1 MPDSIESA
9 AATAARQVSRNA
21 ERATKRTPELR
32 PPQWYKDAVIYQLHV
47 KAFFDSNDDGI
58 GDFPGLTSKLDYI
71 RDLGVNTI
79 WLLPFYPSPL
89 KDDGYDIADYRRV
102 HPDYGTIGDF
112 RQFIREAHRRD
123 LRVITELVINHT
135 SDQHP
140 WFQAARAAPP
150 GSPKRD
156 YYVWSDTDKKWP
168 ETRIIFTDTETSN
181 WAWDPVAKAY
191 YWHRFFSHQPDLNFD
206 NPRVIRAVLKVMGY
220 WFDMG
225 VDGVRLDA
233 IPYLCERDG
242 TNNEN
247 LPETHAV
254 LRTMRAELD
263 RSYPDRFFLAEVNQW
278 PEDVREYFG
287 DGDQCHMAYHFPLMP
302 RIYMAVAEEDRH
314 PIIDIMQQTPDIP
327 DNCQWAIF
335 LRNHDE
341 LTLEMVTARERASMY
356 QAYAADSRM
365 RINVGIRRRLA
376 PLMENN
382 RRKIELVNSLLMT
395 LIGSPI
401 LYYGDEIGMGDN
413 VFLGDRHGVRTPMQW
428 TSDRNAGF
436 SRTDP
441 QRLYLPP
448 VMDPMYGYNAV
459 NVEAQSR
466 NPSSLLNWTKRLIAV
481 RKAHPALSRGTL
493 RFIRP
498 GNRKIL
504 AYVRE
509 NGTQVLLLVANLS
522 RSAQPVELD
531 LSEFKGRVP
540 LELLGRTPFPPI
552 GDLPYMLTLPG
563 WGFYEFS
570 LESDVAAPTWHEDRP
585 ARPELPL
592 LVVPDGVRALVSE
605 DTAAQA
611 RPGRALMA
619 RRVREQL
626 ERDVLPA
633 FLREQRW
640 FAGKSAGLVRT
651 TLIEEG
657 EWGPADAASGRWLL
671 AIARAELAD
680 GESQLYSLPLA
691 VAWEDGGAGEVRR
704 AAESSSPAPAV
715 AGRAATGT
723 EPTLA
728 EHERIA
734 SLQHCT
740 VARVRQH
747 ARVGVLFDA
756 LWDEA
761 FCRALVQAMG
771 RNETHALPRASLVF
785 TTTRAYPQHV
795 SDPLPAISHPALEQS
810 NSMVIF
816 GSQLVLKAYRRLRRG
831 INPEIE
837 IGRFLTDVSP
847 FANIAP
853 VLGTLEYQ
861 SADGEPVALA
871 VLQAFVPNQ
880 GSGWQ
885 VTLDYLGRALEAARA
900 QDDTARALGDAASAV
915 AAAAPTTVT
924 TTPASTSAAGEHA
937 PYLALA
943 RTLGQRTAEMH
954 LALAHVSGDPAFDP
968 EPAGAEDVQRWV
980 DRVHEDVVV
989 TLTALGQAA
998 SSLAPDDARAAQSL
1012 IAGADALSAHLTK
1025 VQQSGIVANKMRCHG
1040 DYHLGQVLVANHD
1053 FVIVDFEGEPSR
1065 PLAERRAKHSP
1076 LRDVAGML
1084 RSFDY
1089 AAAVALREATRNEP
1103 ADRPRLAPYAHAWRT
1118 AASDAFLAAYF
1129 ETVSGPMATARV
1141 LPTDVASA
1149 QALLDLFV
1157 IEKAL
1162 YEIRYEIASRPDWV
1176 GVPLAGLTALLDRS
1190 GAESAAESA
1199 A

>member
-1 MPDSIESA
+1 
-9 AATAARQVSRNA
+9 
-21 ERATKRTPELR
+21 
-32 PPQWYKDAVIYQLHV
+32 
-47 KAFFDSNDDGI
+47 
-58 GDFPGLTSKLDYI
+58 
-71 RDLGVNTI
+71 
-79 WLLPFYPSPL
+79 
-89 KDDGYDIADYRRV
+89 
-102 HPDYGTIGDF
+102 
-112 RQFIREAHRRD
+112 
-123 LRVITELVINHT
+123 
-135 SDQHP
+135 
-140 WFQAARAAPP
+140 
-150 GSPKRD
+150 
-156 YYVWSDTDKKWP
+156 
-168 ETRIIFTDTETSN
+168 
-181 WAWDPVAKAY
+181 
-191 YWHRFFSHQPDLNFD
+191 
-206 NPRVIRAVLKVMGY
+206 
-220 WFDMG
+220 
-225 VDGVRLDA
+225 
-233 IPYLCERDG
+233 
-242 TNNEN
+242 
-247 LPETHAV
+247 
-254 LRTMRAELD
+254 
-263 RSYPDRFFLAEVNQW
+263 
-278 PEDVREYFG
+278 
-287 DGDQCHMAYHFPLMP
+287 
-302 RIYMAVAEEDRH
+302 
-314 PIIDIMQQTPDIP
+314 
-327 DNCQWAIF
+327 
-335 LRNHDE
+335 
-341 LTLEMVTARERASMY
+341 
-356 QAYAADSRM
+356 AADARM

-401 LYYGDEIGMGDN
+401 LYYGDELGMGDN

-436 SRTDP
+436 SRADP

-448 VMDPMYGYNAV
+448 IMDALYGYAAT

-466 NPSSLLNWTKRLIAV
+466 NPSSLLNWTKRVIAV
-481 RKAHPALSRGTL
+481 RKSHPAFSRGTL

-509 NGTQVLLLVANLS
+509 FGTQVLLLVANLS

-552 GDLPYMLTLPG
+552 GDLPYLLTLPG

-570 LESDVAAPTWHEDRP
+570 LESDVAAPQWHEERP
-585 ARPELPL
+585 PRAELPL
-592 LVVPDGVRALVSE
+592 LVVPDGVRALLSD

-640 FAGKSAGLVRT
+640 FAGKNAGLART

-657 EWGPADAASGRWLL
+657 EWGSADATSGRWLL
-671 AIARAELAD
+671 AIARAELTD
-680 GESQLYSLPLA
+680 GDERRAAPSSSPAPPGGGRVAAGGEHITESQLYALPLA
-691 VAWEDGGAGEVRR
+691 VAWEDSADGH
-704 AAESSSPAPAV
+704 
-715 AGRAATGT
+715 
-723 EPTLA
+723 

-756 LWDEA
+756 LWDDA
-761 FCRALVQAMG
+761 FCIALVQAMG
-771 RNETHALPRASLVF
+771 RNQTHALARSSLVF
-785 TTTRAYPQHV
+785 TTTRAYAQHV

-837 IGRFLTDVSP
+837 IGRFLTDASP

-853 VLGTLEYQ
+853 VLGTLEYRG
-861 SADGEPVALA
+861 ADDEPVALA

-885 VTLDYLGRALEAARA
+885 VTLDYLARALEAARA
-900 QDDTARALGDAASAV
+900 QDDTARALGDAAAK
-915 AAAAPTTVT
+915 
-924 TTPASTSAAGEHA
+924 PASTAIATAAVAPAAATSEHE

-943 RTLGQRTAEMH
+943 RTLGKRTAEMH
-954 LALAHVSGDPAFDP
+954 LALAHVTGDPAFDP
-968 EPAGAEDVQRWV
+968 EPASSEDIARWIE
-980 DRVHEDVVV
+980 RVRQDVVE
-989 TLTALGQAA
+989 TLNALGQAA
-998 SSLAPDDARAAQSL
+998 SSFTSDDARAAQSL
-1012 IAGADALSAHLTK
+1012 IARADALSARLND
-1025 VQQSGIVANKMRCHG
+1025 VQHSGIVASKMRCHG

-1065 PLAERRAKHSP
+1065 PLAERRAKHSF

-1103 ADRPRLAPYAHAWRT
+1103 ADRARLAPYAQAWRA
-1118 AASDAFLAAYF
+1118 AASQAFLDSYFATVCDPAAP
-1129 ETVSGPMATARV
+1129 SRV
-1141 LPTDVASA
+1141 LPADAASA
-1149 QALLDLFV
+1149 KPLLDLFV

-1162 YEIRYEIASRPDWV
+1162 YEVRYEIASRPNWV
-1176 GVPLAGLTALLDRS
+1176 GVPLAGLATLLDQT
-1190 GAESAAESA
+1190 AAENA

>member
-1 MPDSIESA
+1 MPDSVESA
-9 AATAARQVSRNA
+9 AATAAHQVARNA
-21 ERATKRTPELR
+21 ERATKRMPDLR

-102 HPDYGTIGDF
+102 HPDYGTIADF

-181 WAWDPVAKAY
+181 WAWDPVANAY

-247 LPETHAV
+247 LPETHTV
-254 LRTMRAELD
+254 LRTMRSELD
-263 RSYPDRFFLAEVNQW
+263 RLYPDRFFLAEVNQW

-356 QAYAADSRM
+356 EAYAVDARM

-401 LYYGDEIGMGDN
+401 LYYGDELGMGDN

-448 VMDPMYGYNAV
+448 IMDPMYGYAGI

-466 NPSSLLNWTKRLIAV
+466 NPSSLLNWTKRVIAV
-481 RKAHPALSRGTL
+481 RKAHAAFSRGSL

-509 NGTQVLLLVANLS
+509 LGTQALLLVANLS

-531 LSEFKGRVP
+531 LSDFKGRVP

-552 GDLPYMLTLPG
+552 GELPYLLTLPG

-570 LESDVAAPTWHEDRP
+570 LESDVAAPKWHEERP
-585 ARPELPL
+585 PRPELPL
-592 LVVPDGVRALVSE
+592 LVVPDGVRALLADDSS
-605 DTAAQA
+605 TPA

-640 FAGKSAGLVRT
+640 FAGKSAGLAST

-657 EWGPADAASGRWLL
+657 EWGDTSSSGRWLL
-671 AIARAELAD
+671 TIARANLVD
-680 GESQLYSLPLA
+680 GDAQMYALPLA
-691 VAWEDGGAGEVRR
+691 VAWEDSADG
-704 AAESSSPAPAV
+704 P
-715 AGRAATGT
+715 
-723 EPTLA
+723 
-728 EHERIA
+728 EHARIA
-734 SLQHCT
+734 SLLHCT

-756 LWDEA
+756 LWDDA
-761 FCRALVQAMG
+761 FCQALVHAMA
-771 RNETHALPRASLVF
+771 RNETHALARSSLVF

-795 SDPLPAISHPALEQS
+795 PDPLPAISHPAVEQS

-816 GSQLVLKAYRRLRRG
+816 GSQLVLKTYRRLRRG

-837 IGRFLTDVSP
+837 IGRFLTDISP

-853 VLGTLEYQ
+853 LLGTLEFRD
-861 SADGEPVALA
+861 ADSEPVALA

-900 QDDTARALGDAASAV
+900 QDDTARALGDAATVSAATAPV
-915 AAAAPTTVT
+915 AASSPAA
-924 TTPASTSAAGEHA
+924 ASATSAHE

-954 LALAHVSGDPAFDP
+954 LALAHSSGDAAFDP
-968 EPAGAEDVQRWV
+968 EPAGEDDIRRWI
-980 DRVHEDVVV
+980 DRVREDVVA
-989 TLTALGQAA
+989 TLTALGRAAA
-998 SSLAPDDARAAQSL
+998 SFAPDDALAAQSL
-1012 IAGADALSAHLTK
+1012 ITRAEALSARLAR
-1025 VQQSGIVANKMRCHG
+1025 VEQSGFVANKMRCHG

-1089 AAAVALREATRNEP
+1089 SAAVALREATRNEP
-1103 ADRPRLAPYAHAWRT
+1103 ADRARLQPYAQAWR
-1118 AASDAFLAAYF
+1118 AAAGKAFLDSYF
-1129 ETVSGPMATARV
+1129 ATVSAPKARARV
-1141 LPTDVASA
+1141 QPADASSA
-1149 QALLDLFV
+1149 QPLLDLFV

-1162 YEIRYEIASRPDWV
+1162 YEVRYEIASRPDWV
-1176 GVPLAGLTALLDRS
+1176 GVPLAGLTAMLDES
-1190 GAESAAESA
+1190 GAESAADESA